1 MVDTFTDLNPLE
13 RITRISDD
21 FFRTEVV
28 EAEEVE
34 LFRLITE
41 SDQFDAE
48 LLKVDQYRPALVQD
62 KKSPFGIKM
71 EKSHPSSIIY
81 FHQAADG
88 QALFF
93 HPLCIRMLKEH
104 YGAYSEFPQDLMLRV
119 VEVEWL
125 TMDYDARRRF
135 RHLSHLPIGTQ
146 FGLCEVDLE
155 PVLPFKILSSFSK
168 ELQTRSRAREQRAK
182 SDDER
187 RDLFY
192 RQESH
197 RILEEIHGYYPG
209 TPMSEPLLSLTDD
222 LINFPPVS
230 GGMDSIPGS
239 SPIPIFGSGQK
250 PSVSLASSFADIAA
264 GTSPILLP
272 TSDRK
277 KKSKNKILLFGGTSH
292 RSLR

>member
-1 MVDTFTDLNPLE
+1 VASSLGFGASWRRCPICFEDFSLKEVKPVRFVAQTDLCDTGGWIEFVLRKMPQDHLRMVDTFSDLNPLE

-93 HPLCIRMLKEH
+93 HPLCIRML
-104 YGAYSEFPQDLMLRV
+104 
-119 VEVEWL
+119 
-125 TMDYDARRRF
+125 
-135 RHLSHLPIGTQ
+135 
-146 FGLCEVDLE
+146 
-155 PVLPFKILSSFSK
+155 
-168 ELQTRSRAREQRAK
+168 
-182 SDDER
+182 
-187 RDLFY
+187 
-192 RQESH
+192 
-197 RILEEIHGYYPG
+197 
-209 TPMSEPLLSLTDD
+209 
-222 LINFPPVS
+222 
-230 GGMDSIPGS
+230 
-239 SPIPIFGSGQK
+239 
-250 PSVSLASSFADIAA
+250 
-264 GTSPILLP
+264 
-272 TSDRK
+272 
-277 KKSKNKILLFGGTSH
+277 
-292 RSLR
+292 